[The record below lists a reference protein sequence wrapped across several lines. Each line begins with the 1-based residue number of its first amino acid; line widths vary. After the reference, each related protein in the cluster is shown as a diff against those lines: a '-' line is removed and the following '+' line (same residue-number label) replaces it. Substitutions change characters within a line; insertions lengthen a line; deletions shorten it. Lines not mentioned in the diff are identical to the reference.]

1 MVFLRGPRTIG
12 TISMLRV
19 ASSRMR
25 EVSTHIQVEFPV
37 QDVPFVALI
46 YSSIIV
52 THYIVGNIHR

>member
-1 MVFLRGPRTIG
+1 MVFLRGPRTIE

-37 QDVPFVALI
+37 QDVPVVALI

-52 THYIVGNIHR
+52 THYIVGDIHR